1 MITMYKS
8 RNIGRIR
15 LYEPD
20 YSVLEP
26 PCLSDIQVLVGVRN
40 QDVYQLPKSHIA
52 AEIWVKNN
60 INPYWPRV
68 LFRCIGVG
76 NDLIPGPGAQYILRA
91 MKNLR
96 NALLRHGYLCNH
108 IKVSAA
114 IRASCAFPI
123 HHWLERSLKNDYA
136 LFSSENVAVKDGG
149 LSCFNLFDAIDGALH
164 AFMQKAVAPGVEAVV
179 LESGWPSAGNG
190 EFTIAKMARV

>member
-26 PCLSDIQVLVGVRN
+26 LCLSDIQVLVGVRN

-68 LFRCIGVG
+68 LFRCIADG
-76 NDLIPGPGAQYILRA
+76 NDLFPGPLAQYILRA

-96 NALLRHGYLCNH
+96 NALL
-108 IKVSAA
+108 
-114 IRASCAFPI
+114 
-123 HHWLERSLKNDYA
+123 
-136 LFSSENVAVKDGG
+136 SSENVAVKDGG

-164 AFMQKAVAPGVEAVV
+164 AFMQKAVAPGLEAVV
-179 LESGWPSAGNG
+179 SESGWPSAGNG
-190 EFTIAKMARV
+190 EFTIAKMARVYNSNLVRHVKSFAGTPK